1 MRACVCKFHS
11 FLLDRKKQL
20 QNDVKT
26 QILETKSVFEA
37 SKQRSKLKHKIA
49 VAILQLLSPSRNA
62 FDLNH
67 ISLLVQHQLLLVTMT
82 SSSKSDFNSV
92 RLGVS
97 GKINNSSVVL
107 RWLSG

>member
-1 MRACVCKFHS
+1 MTMPTSVTS
-11 FLLDRKKQL
+11 PQLDCRKDDPGDGPML
-20 QNDVKT
+20 V
-26 QILETKSVFEA
+26 
-37 SKQRSKLKHKIA
+37 
-49 VAILQLLSPSRNA
+49 LSPSRNA